1 MDKIVRSIKEV
12 DMSDIYIPVIAV
24 YENPED
30 YPGMCVARI
39 FDMNRPTD
47 TVIVRKT
54 VKEINRDINRDIK
67 RHKGMIKVARTK
79 NDVPSL
85 VCMWV

>member
-1 MDKIVRSIKEV
+1 MDKIVRSIKQV
-12 DMSDIYIPVIAV
+12 DMSDIYIPFIDV

-54 VKEINRDINRDIK
+54 VKEINRDIK
-67 RHKGMIKVARTK
+67 RHHDMIKVARTK
-79 NDVPSL
+79 DDVPSL

>member
-1 MDKIVRSIKEV
+1 M

-30 YPGMCVARI
+30 YPEMCVARI

-54 VKEINRDINRDIK
+54 VKEINRDIK
-67 RHKGMIKVARTK
+67 RHKDMIKVARTK
-79 NDVPSL
+79 DDVPSL

>member
-24 YENPED
+24 YENQED

-54 VKEINRDINRDIK
+54 VKEINRDIK

>member
-1 MDKIVRSIKEV
+1 MEYKTLIDDYFRKV
-12 DMSDIYIPVIAV
+12 
-24 YENPED
+24 PED
-30 YPGMCVARI
+30 YPEMCVARI

-54 VKEINRDINRDIK
+54 VKEINRDIK
-67 RHKGMIKVARTK
+67 RHKDMIKVARTK
-79 NDVPSL
+79 DDVPSL